1 MRLDFIYNSKKKT
14 FNIGRNFYISFNFK
28 CREVNGSY
36 RDLPEFTSC
45 GGTKYKLIGAE
56 MGLDA
61 LRTYNEFKS
70 IVDKITGEN
79 CYNFD
84 DFGEQNNVRYNRKG
98 VGVAYFRIE
107 PNNGH
112 NHATICVGFDK
123 MMTPTIYE
131 PSDATRISRYDLRYD
146 NIIAVAFQMDEK
158 NNDFEIIEIPRRTTG
173 SCTNP
178 KIHHNKKDFLKRLK
192 ETLETFSWRFTE
204 IIKHFCDKI
213 IDDAE
218 QESNDNLKYRQIGMS
233 NYFRNS
239 QKIRECLEKFDG
251 KHITIESGKSINS
264 LISDYGTKLLRI
276 YKFDITHFIENAH
289 RIIDEPE
296 VKSAVDKLIEKVQTM
311 NNSTK

>member
-1 MRLDFIYNSKKKT
+1 
-14 FNIGRNFYISFNFK
+14 
-28 CREVNGSY
+28 
-36 RDLPEFTSC
+36 
-45 GGTKYKLIGAE
+45 

-61 LRTYNEFKS
+61 LRVHNEFKP

-84 DFGEQNNVRYNRKG
+84 DFDEQNNVKYNRNG
-98 VGVAYFRIE
+98 IGVAYFRIE

-123 MMTPTIYE
+123 MMTPIIYE

-146 NIIAVAFQMDEK
+146 NIIAVAFQIDEK

-192 ETLETFSWRFTE
+192 ETLENLSPEFVR
-204 IIKHFCDKI
+204 IVKQFCDKI

-218 QESNDNLKYRQIGMS
+218 YESRDCREFRQSRIS
-233 NYFRNS
+233 SYFNNIR
-239 QKIRECLEKFDG
+239 KIRDCLEKFED
-251 KHITIESGKSINS
+251 KRVTIESGKSINS
-264 LISDYGTKLLRI
+264 LISEYETKLLII
-276 YKFDITHFIENAH
+276 YKFDIAYFIENAH
-289 RIIDEPE
+289 RIIDAPE
-296 VKSAVDKLIEKVQTM
+296 IKSAIDKLIEKVQTM